1 MIYLIL
7 VITKYDRII
16 PKVCTQ
22 VFEPL
27 PQVNYISLCFVSL
40 TGG

>member
-16 PKVCTQ
+16 PKVCTH

-27 PQVNYISLCFVSL
+27 PQVNYIFVFC
-40 TGG
+40 